1 MVSEIAIVSGK
12 GGTGKTT
19 IAAAFVTIAG
29 NIVMADC
36 DVDAPDLHILLNP
49 NVEETQEFISS
60 KVASIDKEICTECG
74 LCEQSCRFDAITI
87 PEIDPVACEG
97 CGVCEFIC
105 PEGAISMQDK
115 VSGHM
120 FRSNTKY
127 GSMSHAKL
135 LPGEGNSGKLVTSVR
150 EQGKELA
157 KIANQEII
165 LIDGSPGIGC
175 PVIATVAGLKMG
187 IVVTEPTLSGIH
199 DMKRVLELIK
209 RFNVKSAVIINKFDI
224 NEENTA
230 DIERY
235 CQENEIEILGR
246 IPFDRVMTDSMVQ
259 GKTVPEYAPEHRITE
274 ILREMWKRTREIV
287 KETS

>member
-29 NIVMADC
+29 SIIMADC
-36 DVDAPDLHILLNP
+36 DVDAPDLHILLSP
-49 NVEETQEFISS
+49 EIQEAQEFISS
-60 KVASIDKEICTECG
+60 KVASIDKELCTECG
-74 LCEQSCRFDAITI
+74 LCEQSCRFGAITV
-87 PEIDPVACEG
+87 PEIDPIGCEG
-97 CGVCEFIC
+97 CGVCDFVC
-105 PEGAISMQDK
+105 SEGAISMQDK

-120 FRSNTKY
+120 FRSDTKY
-127 GSMSHAKL
+127 GAMSHAKL

-157 KIANQEII
+157 KMANQEII

-175 PVIATVAGLKMG
+175 PVIATVAGLRMG

-199 DMKRVLELIK
+199 DMKRVLELMK
-209 RFNVKSAVIINKFDI
+209 RFNVRSAVIINKFDI
-224 NEENTA
+224 NEENTK

-235 CQENEIEILGR
+235 CLENGIEILGR
-246 IPFDRVMTDSMVQ
+246 VPFDRVMTDSMVE
-259 GKTVPEYAPEHRITE
+259 GKTVSEYAPEHRITE
-274 ILREMWKRTREIV
+274 ILKDMWKRTREIV
-287 KETS
+287 KENL

>member
-19 IAAAFVTIAG
+19 ISAAFVAIAED
-29 NIVMADC
+29 IVMADC

-49 NVEETQEFISS
+49 EIQETQEFISS
-60 KVASIDKEICTECG
+60 KAASIGKDICTECG
-74 LCEQSCRFDAITI
+74 LCQESCRFDAIRV
-87 PEIDPVACEG
+87 PEIDPIACEG
-97 CGVCEFIC
+97 CGVCEFVC
-105 PEGAISMQDK
+105 PEKAISMQDR
-115 VSGHM
+115 VSGHQ
-120 FRSNTKY
+120 FRSDTKY
-127 GSMSHAKL
+127 GAMSHAKL

-150 EQGKELA
+150 KQGKELA
-157 KIANQEII
+157 DLANQEII

-199 DMKRVLELIK
+199 DMKRVLELMK
-209 RFNVKSAVIINKFDI
+209 RFNVRSAVIINKFDI

-235 CQENEIEILGR
+235 CQENDLEILGH

-259 GKTVPEYAPEHRITE
+259 GKTVPEFAPEHKVTE
-274 ILREMWKRTREIV
+274 ILRDMWKRIREIIE
-287 KETS
+287 ETP

>member
-19 IAAAFVTIAG
+19 ISAAFVAIAED
-29 NIVMADC
+29 IMMADC

-49 NVEETQEFISS
+49 EILGTQEFISS
-60 KVASIDKEICTECG
+60 KVALIDKNFCTECG
-74 LCEQSCRFDAITI
+74 LCQQSCRFDAITI
-87 PEIDPVACEG
+87 PEIDQIACEG
-97 CGVCEFIC
+97 CGVCEFVC
-105 PEGAISMQDK
+105 PEGAVSMHDR
-115 VSGHM
+115 VSGHL
-120 FRSNTKY
+120 FRSNTKF
-127 GSMSHAKL
+127 GAMSHAKL

-157 KIANQEII
+157 KISNQEVI

-199 DMKRVLELIK
+199 DMKRVLELMK
-209 RFNVKSAVIINKFDI
+209 RFNVMSAVIINKSDI

-235 CQENEIEILGR
+235 CQENDIEILGR

-259 GKTVPEYAPEHRITE
+259 GKTVPEYDPEHRITK
-274 ILREMWKRTREIV
+274 ILRNMWKRIEDIV
-287 KETS
+287 ENST

>member
-19 IAAAFVTIAG
+19 IAAAFVAIAD

-36 DVDAPDLHILLNP
+36 DVDAPDLHILLHP
-49 NVEETQEFISS
+49 DIQETQEFISS
-60 KVASIDKEICTECG
+60 KAASIDKDLCTECG
-74 LCEQSCRFDAITI
+74 LCEQSCRFDAITV
-87 PEIDPVACEG
+87 PNIDPIACEG
-97 CGVCEFIC
+97 CGVCEFVC
-105 PEGAISMQDK
+105 PEGAISMRDK
-115 VSGHM
+115 TSGHL
-120 FRSNTKY
+120 FRSSTEY
-127 GSMSHAKL
+127 GPMSHAKL

-157 KIANQEII
+157 KSINQDII

-175 PVIATVAGLKMG
+175 PVIATIAGLKMG

-199 DMKRVLELIK
+199 DMKRVLELMK
-209 RFNVKSAVIINKFDI
+209 RFNVRSAVIINKYDI

-235 CQENEIEILGR
+235 CQGNDIEILGR
-246 IPFDRVMTDSMVQ
+246 VPFDRVMTDSMVQ
-259 GKTVPEYAPEHRITE
+259 GKTVPKYAPDHRITR
-274 ILREMWKRTREIV
+274 ILEEMWKRTKKIV
-287 KETS
+287 QSIA